1 MSKHRIKPCS
11 PPVAST
17 VRRDGFTILEI
28 MIATAILT
36 LGLVG
41 ILALFPVAIF
51 YGKQII
57 EQSTAVVIAE
67 SVAEGI
73 REGMRNSLRSV
84 NRGNV
89 TNHYFVFKHDG
100 VKDAIPTRRERERPA
115 EDYYILLPRYRENA
129 AYRSRDNAMRAAKT
143 FVYPETDTSRNGNG
157 NALRADDDGDDYQR
171 TFSNGEVANEI
182 LVEETY
188 SLGNSLP
195 SPGDEG
201 EHVFDDQVIEA
212 YKQYSY
218 AFEIQA
224 SREDANMAWGGRGY
238 RPANELYRVR
248 IMVYRG
254 FPRSRGDKPVS
265 APLAE
270 PVFELH
276 FEVAK

>member
-1 MSKHRIKPCS
+1 M
-11 PPVAST
+11 
-17 VRRDGFTILEI
+17 RREGFTILEI

-57 EQSTAVVIAE
+57 EQSTSVVIAE

-84 NRGNV
+84 IRGGV

-100 VKDAIPTRRERERPA
+100 LKDSIPPRREDERPTK
-115 EDYYILLPRYRENA
+115 DYYILLPRYPENA
-129 AYRSRDNAMRAAKT
+129 RYSRRDIAIERAKT
-143 FVYPETDTSRNGNG
+143 FVYPETDGHGVGPSRNNVSNGNG
-157 NALRADDDGDDYQR
+157 NALRANDDGRDYQR
-171 TFSNGEVANEI
+171 KFSNGEVVNDI
-182 LVEETY
+182 LVEDVYT
-188 SLGNSLP
+188 LGNSFP
-195 SPGDEG
+195 APGDKG
-201 EHVFDDQVIEA
+201 DHVFDDQIIEA
-212 YKQYSY
+212 YRQYSF

-224 SREDANMAWGGRGY
+224 SREDANKAWGGKAY
-238 RPANELYRVR
+238 QPANQLYRVK

-254 FPRSRGDKPVS
+254 FDKPRGGLPVS
-265 APLAE
+265 E

-276 FEVAK
+276 FEIAK

>member
-1 MSKHRIKPCS
+1 MSECRRDPCS
-11 PPVAST
+11 SS

-73 REGMRNSLRSV
+73 REGIRNSLRSAS
-84 NRGNV
+84 RGGV
-89 TNHYFVFKHDG
+89 TNHYFIFKHDG
-100 VKDAIPTRRERERPA
+100 VKDVIPTRRRGERPSG
-115 EDYYILLPRYRENA
+115 DYYILLPRYREKAIYSN
-129 AYRSRDNAMRAAKT
+129 RDIAMTVAKT
-143 FVYPETDTSRNGNG
+143 FVYPETDTPSNGTG
-157 NALRADDDGDDYQR
+157 NALRSDDDGDDYQR
-171 TFSNGEVANEI
+171 TFSNGEVSSDI
-182 LVEETY
+182 LVEATY
-188 SLGNSLP
+188 SLGNSFP
-195 SPGDEG
+195 SPGDQG
-201 EHVFDDQVIEA
+201 EVVFDDQIIEA

-224 SREDANMAWGGRGY
+224 SREDASLEWGGRGY
-238 RPANELYRVR
+238 RPANQLYRVR
-248 IMVYRG
+248 VVVYRG
-254 FPRSRGDKPVS
+254 FQKPRGGKPVS
-265 APLAE
+265 E